1 MPMGRKVFYIDTENL
16 SLSEVRNIQLKFL
29 GLITLIIIF
38 SLGFLFVL
46 NYFTGDILGFGRVRA
61 EKLQRENNL
70 LKEQLR
76 VLKEKFQQI
85 ESIVAKLLEQD
96 RELRLAVDLKPIDED
111 IKKVAIGGVEE
122 KYEFN
127 LSDEEAEKLLAE
139 SFSKLNKLEREVRL
153 QQKSYEEIYRQYKI
167 NQEKFKHIPA
177 ILPLKGGLTSKFGYR
192 KHPILGIWAM
202 HEGID
207 LVVDVGTPVYAT
219 GDGVVSYVGYR
230 GRYGLI
236 VEIDHGFGYVTL
248 YAHLSRAL
256 VREGQKVKRGDKIA
270 LSGATG
276 LVTAPHLH
284 YEVWKDGI
292 PQNPI
297 NYFFEDVDPAKYKE
311 LVQELN
317 NKSNGG

>member
-1 MPMGRKVFYIDTENL
+1 MKMRVFYIDTENL
-16 SLSEVRNIQLKFL
+16 SLNEVRKIHLKFL
-29 GLITLIIIF
+29 GLILLILLF
-38 SLGFLFVL
+38 SLGFLFAL
-46 NYFTGDILGFGRVRA
+46 NYLTGDILGFGKARA
-61 EKLQRENNL
+61 EKLHRENNL

-76 VLKEKFQQI
+76 VLKEKLQKL
-85 ESIVAKLLEQD
+85 EGIVAKLLEQD
-96 RELRLAVDLKPIDED
+96 KELRLAVDLKPLDED
-111 IKKVAIGGVEE
+111 IKKVGIGGVEE
-122 KYEFN
+122 RYEFN
-127 LSDEEAEKLLAE
+127 LSDAEAEKLLGE
-139 SFSKLNKLEREVRL
+139 LFSKLNKLEREVSL
-153 QQKSYEEIYRQYKI
+153 QQKSYEEIYKQYKT

-202 HEGID
+202 HEGVD

-219 GDGVVSYVGYR
+219 GDGVVSYVGHR
-230 GRYGLI
+230 GRYGLL

-248 YAHLSRAL
+248 YAHLSKAF
-256 VREGQKVKRGDKIA
+256 VREGQKVKRGDRIG

-284 YEVWKDGI
+284 YEVWKDGV

-297 NYFFEDVDPAKYKE
+297 NYFFEDIDPAKYKE
-311 LVQELN
+311 LVQESN

>member
-1 MPMGRKVFYIDTENL
+1 MGRKVFYIDTENL

-29 GLITLIIIF
+29 LLIFLIIVF

-46 NYFTGDILGFGRVRA
+46 NYFTGDILGFGKARA

-76 VLKEKFQQI
+76 ILKEKFQRI
-85 ESIVAKLLEQD
+85 ENIVAKLLEQD

-111 IKKVAIGGVEE
+111 IKKVAVGGVEE

-127 LSDEEAEKLLAE
+127 FSDEEVEKLLAE
-139 SFSKLNKLEREVRL
+139 SFAKLNKLEREVRL
-153 QQKSYEEIYRQYKI
+153 QQKSYEEIYKQYKL
-167 NQEKFKHIPA
+167 NQEKFRHIPA
-177 ILPLKGGLTSKFGYR
+177 ILPLKGGLASKFGYR
-192 KHPILGIWAM
+192 RHPILGIWAM
-202 HEGID
+202 HEGVD

-219 GDGVVSYVGYR
+219 GDGIVSYVGYR
-230 GRYGLI
+230 GRYGLL
-236 VEIDHGFGYVTL
+236 VEINHGFGYVTI
-248 YAHLSRAL
+248 YAHLSKAL
-256 VREGQKVKRGDKIA
+256 VREGQKVKRGDKIG

-292 PQNPI
+292 PQNPL
-297 NYFFEDVDPAKYKE
+297 NYFFEEVDPSRYKE

-317 NKSNGG
+317 NKNNGG

>member
-1 MPMGRKVFYIDTENL
+1 MGRKVFYIDTENL
-16 SLSEVRNIQLKFL
+16 SLSEVRNIHLKFL
-29 GLITLIIIF
+29 GLITLIVLF

-46 NYFTGDILGFGRVRA
+46 NYFTGDILGFGKVRA

-85 ESIVAKLLEQD
+85 ESVVAKLLEQD

-111 IKKVAIGGVEE
+111 IKKVAVGGVEE

-139 SFSKLNKLEREVRL
+139 SFSKLSKLEREVRL

-177 ILPLKGGLTSKFGYR
+177 ILPVKGGLTSKFGYR

-248 YAHLSRAL
+248 YAHLSKAL

>member
-1 MPMGRKVFYIDTENL
+1 MGRKVFYIDTENL

>member
-1 MPMGRKVFYIDTENL
+1 MGRKVFYIDTENL

-76 VLKEKFQQI
+76 VLKEKLQQI

>member
-1 MPMGRKVFYIDTENL
+1 MGRKVFYIDTENL
-16 SLSEVRNIQLKFL
+16 SFNEVRNIQLKFL
-29 GLITLIIIF
+29 LMIFLIVIF

-46 NYFTGDILGFGRVRA
+46 NYFTGDILGFGKARA

-70 LKEQLR
+70 LKEQLK
-76 VLKEKFQQI
+76 VLREKFQQI
-85 ESIVAKLLEQD
+85 ESMVAKLLEQD

-111 IKKVAIGGVEE
+111 IKKVGVGSVEE

-139 SFSKLNKLEREVRL
+139 SFAKLSKLEREVRL

-167 NQEKFKHIPA
+167 NQEKFRHIPA

-192 KHPILGIWAM
+192 KHPILGVWAM
-202 HEGID
+202 HEGVD

-230 GRYGLI
+230 GRYGLL
-236 VEIDHGFGYVTL
+236 VEIDHGFGYVTI
-248 YAHLSRAL
+248 YAHLSKAF
-256 VREGQKVKRGDKIA
+256 VREGQKVKRGDRIA

-292 PQNPI
+292 PQNPL
-297 NYFFEDVDPAKYKE
+297 NYFFEEVDPAEYKK
-311 LVQELN
+311 LVQEQN
-317 NKSNGG
+317 NKTNGG

>member
-1 MPMGRKVFYIDTENL
+1 MGRKVFYIDTENL
-16 SLSEVRNIQLKFL
+16 SLNEVRNIQFKFL
-29 GLITLIIIF
+29 GLIVLIILF

-46 NYFTGDILGFGRVRA
+46 NYLTGDILGFGRVRA
-61 EKLQRENNL
+61 EKLQRENNF

-76 VLKEKFQQI
+76 VLKEKFNRI
-85 ESIVAKLLEQD
+85 ESVVSKLLEQD

-111 IKKVAIGGVEE
+111 IKKVAVGGVEE

-139 SFSKLNKLEREVRL
+139 SFSKLSKLEREVRL

-192 KHPILGIWAM
+192 RHPILGIWAM

-248 YAHLSRAL
+248 YAHLSKAL

-317 NKSNGG
+317 NKSSGG

>member
-1 MPMGRKVFYIDTENL
+1 MGRKVFYIDTENL

-127 LSDEEAEKLLAE
+127 FSDEEAEKLLAE

>member
-1 MPMGRKVFYIDTENL
+1 MGRKVFYIDTENL

-202 HEGID
+202 HEGVD

-297 NYFFEDVDPAKYKE
+297 NYFFEDVDPTKYKE

>member
-1 MPMGRKVFYIDTENL
+1 MKMKVFYINTENL
-16 SLSEVRNIQLKFL
+16 SLNEVKKIQLKFL
-29 GLITLIIIF
+29 GLILVSLFF

-46 NYFTGDILGFGRVRA
+46 NYLTGDILGFGRVRA
-61 EKLQRENNL
+61 EKLQKENNL

-76 VLKEKFQQI
+76 ILKEKFQQI
-85 ESIVAKLLEQD
+85 EGIVAKLLEQD
-96 RELRLAVDLKPIDED
+96 RELRLAVDLKPLDED
-111 IKKVAIGGVEE
+111 IKKVAVGGVEE

-127 LSDEEAEKLLAE
+127 LSDEEVEKLLAE
-139 SFSKLNKLEREVRL
+139 SFSKLSKLEREVRL
-153 QQKSYEEIYRQYKI
+153 QQKSYEEIYKQYKV
-167 NQEKFKHIPA
+167 NQEKFRHIPA

-202 HEGID
+202 HEGVD

-230 GRYGLI
+230 GRYGLL

-248 YAHLSRAL
+248 YAHLSKAF

-270 LSGATG
+270 LSGASG

-292 PQNPI
+292 PQNPV

-311 LVQELN
+311 LVQESN
-317 NKSNGG
+317 NKSNNGG

>member
-1 MPMGRKVFYIDTENL
+1 MGRKVFYIDTENL

-127 LSDEEAEKLLAE
+127 
-139 SFSKLNKLEREVRL
+139 
-153 QQKSYEEIYRQYKI
+153 
-167 NQEKFKHIPA
+167 
-177 ILPLKGGLTSKFGYR
+177 
-192 KHPILGIWAM
+192 
-202 HEGID
+202 
-207 LVVDVGTPVYAT
+207 
-219 GDGVVSYVGYR
+219 
-230 GRYGLI
+230 
-236 VEIDHGFGYVTL
+236 
-248 YAHLSRAL
+248 
-256 VREGQKVKRGDKIA
+256 
-270 LSGATG
+270 
-276 LVTAPHLH
+276 
-284 YEVWKDGI
+284 
-292 PQNPI
+292 
-297 NYFFEDVDPAKYKE
+297 FF
-311 LVQELN
+311 
-317 NKSNGG
+317 

>member
-1 MPMGRKVFYIDTENL
+1 MELKKNM
-16 SLSEVRNIQLKFL
+16 SL
-29 GLITLIIIF
+29 IF
-38 SLGFLFVL
+38 
-46 NYFTGDILGFGRVRA
+46 
-61 EKLQRENNL
+61 
-70 LKEQLR
+70 
-76 VLKEKFQQI
+76 
-85 ESIVAKLLEQD
+85 
-96 RELRLAVDLKPIDED
+96 
-111 IKKVAIGGVEE
+111 
-122 KYEFN
+122 
-127 LSDEEAEKLLAE
+127 SDEEAEKLLAE

>member
-1 MPMGRKVFYIDTENL
+1 MGRKFFYIDTENL
-16 SLSEVRNIQLKFL
+16 SFNEIKNIRIKFFVFVL
-29 GLITLIIIF
+29 LTVVL
-38 SLGFLFVL
+38 SLGVLFVL
-46 NYFTGDILGFGRVRA
+46 NYFMGDILGFGKVRA
-61 EKLQRENNL
+61 EKLKLENNL

-76 VLKEKFQQI
+76 VLREKFEQV

-96 RELRLAVDLKPIDED
+96 RELRLAVDLKPIDDD
-111 IKKVAIGGVEE
+111 IKKVAVGGVEE

-127 LSDEEAEKLLAE
+127 LSDEEAGKLLAE
-139 SFSKLNKLEREVRL
+139 SFAKIDKLERELRL
-153 QQKSYEEIYRQYKI
+153 QQKSYEEIYKQYKI
-167 NQEKFKHIPA
+167 NQEKFKRIPA
-177 ILPLKGGLTSKFGYR
+177 ILPLKGSLTSKFGYR

-202 HEGID
+202 HEGVD

-230 GRYGLI
+230 GRYGLL

-248 YAHLSRAL
+248 YAHLSKAF

-292 PQNPI
+292 PQNPL
-297 NYFFEDVDPAKYKE
+297 NYFFEEVEPDKYKE
-311 LVQELN
+311 LVQEAS
-317 NKSNGG
+317 NKSN